1 MASWANLPPGTE
13 VLLLGRF
20 PQLENSQFF
29 NTASS
34 FEVEGIEGPEPRIIV
49 DGTFCFHGRHQR
61 PMSTNLFFTEE
72 GKGEAHL
79 QGAGCNLDICAL
91 ARFLQPFHVQPAVVL
106 RRRVPSSL
114 LFGTSFLVPAGLLSA
129 MYWSTTPMMSSDMN
143 EKYGTQYG
151 YSPYDS
157 YDDSYDCGLQQDWM
171 YFLDEI
177 DTTDGSYCPSEAE
190 MEASFNPSVVTSPM
204 GEWLQQHSVLS
215 SMMLEPLT
223 QFEASGFAAGQLGTQ
238 PSHKP
243 RRAVPASEPMK
254 VQLPPEA
261 RSLPTLL
268 DPLIPAKKM
277 PKYATEF
284 GDGLKSLD
292 PKLPAKKRVPEIL
305 SEAGARAMEECD
317 YMLAAR

>member
-1 MASWANLPPGTE
+1 MM
-13 VLLLGRF
+13 
-20 PQLENSQFF
+20 
-29 NTASS
+29 SS
-34 FEVEGIEGPEPRIIV
+34 E
-49 DGTFCFHGRHQR
+49 
-61 PMSTNLFFTEE
+61 
-72 GKGEAHL
+72 
-79 QGAGCNLDICAL
+79 
-91 ARFLQPFHVQPAVVL
+91 QPFLVQPAVVL

-223 QFEASGFAAGQLGTQ
+223 QFEAPGFAAGQLGTQ

-284 GDGLKSLD
+284 GNGLKSLD